1 MLYVNQLTHHR
12 ENLNTKR
19 LFDLSER
26 VIILTGASGLLGSKY
41 AEGLSQYGANIVLAD
56 INYIQ
61 CKKLEKKL
69 HDIYGTEPL
78 AVKTNIS
85 NPKSVKKMVSEAIK
99 KFRKIDVLVNNAVFP
114 ETRQERTIPF
124 EKFPISVWNNI
135 ISVNLTGVLLCT
147 QQVGQVMLKQKKG
160 SIINVSSIYGMVAA
174 DQRIYG
180 KSRLNSTVAYAITK
194 SAILNLTRYVASY
207 WNRTGIRVNTLTLG
221 GAESGQDPEFIKN
234 YSYRTMIGRM
244 ARTDEYIGALLFLAS
259 DASSYMTGSN
269 LVVDGGWTAW

>member
-1 MLYVNQLTHHR
+1 M
-12 ENLNTKR
+12 NTKR

-41 AEGLSQYGANIVLAD
+41 AEGLSQFGANIVLAD

-61 CKKLEKKL
+61 CKKLEKELDDK
-69 HDIYGTEPL
+69 YGTEHL

-85 NPKSVKKMVSEAIK
+85 NPKSVKEMVSKTLK
-99 KFRKIDVLVNNAVFP
+99 KFGRIDVLVNNAVFP
-114 ETRQERTIPF
+114 ETKKERMIPF
-124 EKFPISVWNNI
+124 EKFPISLWNNI

-147 QQVGQVMLKQKKG
+147 QLVGEAMLKQKKG
-160 SIINVSSIYGMVAA
+160 SIINISSIYGMVSV

-180 KSRLNSTVAYAITK
+180 NSKLNSTVAYAITK
-194 SAILNLTRYVASY
+194 SAILNFTRYVASY
-207 WNRTGIRVNTLTLG
+207 WNRTGIRVNSLTLG
-221 GAESGQDPEFIKN
+221 GVESGQDPEFIKN
-234 YSYRTMIGRM
+234 YSYKTMIGRM

-269 LVVDGGWTAW
+269 VVVDGGWTAW